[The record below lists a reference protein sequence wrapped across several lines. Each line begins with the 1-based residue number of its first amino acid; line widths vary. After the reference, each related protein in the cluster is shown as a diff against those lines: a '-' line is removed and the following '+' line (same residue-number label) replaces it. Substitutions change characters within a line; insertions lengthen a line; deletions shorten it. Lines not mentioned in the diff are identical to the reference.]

1 MSFSMSL
8 HHPNIQIEFLMSNIE
23 IPNKFFLF
31 KEKLSRYGIDISVL
45 DKLYVID
52 SDNDKIELEEHNF
65 DSISNDNNNCS
76 YSFNSRITKYIK
88 FILIKYERPSD
99 PLLINFKD
107 MNKNFGIAY
116 SSINQLHNKSDDS
129 DMNKIIEGLN
139 NFDNFNCHN
148 KFLANLSN
156 ISNFENLSLQESI
169 ILSPIESCF
178 QYVYKKYINDFLS
191 ILNNW
196 ELKESN
202 HNSSN
207 TKSKK
212 NLENLNKVENE
223 IQNFYDY
230 FKFKNQDIKAF
241 IETLKELFTTEE
253 INQAKE
259 AMTLFH
265 NLIIT
270 LNEFKNITIN
280 DLIKAIK
287 KNYEKLKVCEY
298 TIIEQRIKLKSLQEN
313 MEMNKGYFNKFM
325 IELQEIFDEE
335 FNFDFNNNNFEFDNF
350 DENLSN
356 VFSFLIKT
364 AMTLN
369 SINGKP
375 LIKSQKYVNIEST
388 NHNVSLNNNC
398 LKHNY
403 CFEKACLYKA
413 KHLDEKF
420 IYENNY
426 KNDLLYDV

>member
-1 MSFSMSL
+1 MSFSMSF
-8 HHPNIQIEFLMSNIE
+8 HHPNIQIEFLISNIE
-23 IPNKFFLF
+23 IPNKFSLF
-31 KEKLSRYGIDISVL
+31 KEKLSRFGIEISIL

-65 DSISNDNNNCS
+65 ESISNENNNS
-76 YSFNSRITKYIK
+76 SNSFNSRITKYIK
-88 FILIKYERPSD
+88 FILIKYERPEPHLVNAKD
-99 PLLINFKD
+99 INKH
-107 MNKNFGIAY
+107 FGIAN
-116 SSINQLHNKSDDS
+116 SFLTQIHNKSDDS

-148 KFLANLSN
+148 KFLANISN
-156 ISNFENLSLQESI
+156 MSNFENLSIQESI

-178 QYVYKKYINDFLS
+178 QSVYKKYINDFLS
-191 ILNNW
+191 ILNNL
-196 ELKESN
+196 ELKENN

-207 TKSKK
+207 NKSKK
-212 NLENLNKVENE
+212 NLENLNKIENE
-223 IQNFYDY
+223 IKIFYDY
-230 FKFKNQDIKAF
+230 FNSKNQDIKLF
-241 IETLKELFTTEE
+241 FETLKEQFTTEE

-259 AMTLFH
+259 AMTLLH

-298 TIIEQRIKLKSLQEN
+298 TMIEQRIKLKILQEN
-313 MEMNKGYFNKFM
+313 IEMNKGYFNKFM
-325 IELQEIFDEE
+325 IELQEIFDED
-335 FNFDFNNNNFEFDNF
+335 FNFDFNNNNFEPNYF
-350 DENLSN
+350 DENLCN

-375 LIKSQKYVNIEST
+375 VIRSQKYLNIDLN
-388 NHNVSLNNNC
+388 NHKASLNNNC
-398 LKHNY
+398 FKHNSSI
-403 CFEKACLYKA
+403 EKACLYKT
-413 KHLDEKF
+413 KNPDEKF

-426 KNDLLYDV
+426 KNELLYDV